1 MARLLYWCVY
11 NLDLGPA
18 GPTTLK
24 LALRTWHA
32 HAKRRAY
39 LEPFLDWRSRDF
51 SSQPG
56 SVKINQ
62 PAL

>member
-18 GPTTLK
+18 GPMTLK

-39 LEPFLDWRSRDF
+39 LEPFPRS
-51 SSQPG
+51 
-56 SVKINQ
+56 
-62 PAL
+62 A